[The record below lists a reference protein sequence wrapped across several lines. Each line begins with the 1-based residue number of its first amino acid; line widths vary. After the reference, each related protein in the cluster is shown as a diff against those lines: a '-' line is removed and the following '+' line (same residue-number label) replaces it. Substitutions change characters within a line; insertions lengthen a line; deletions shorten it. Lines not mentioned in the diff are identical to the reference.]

1 MSELQAPVP
10 ADHGCSRPFDRPTSR
25 PPDHPTAEPTA
36 ARSTRWRHP
45 TRPTPPP
52 RLADPPHGRAA
63 RTASASGCRTPATRP
78 RAATTAPASPPTTGR
93 RGRRRVALAPPGRPT
108 SCGPATPEHFD
119 AACEAGCDAYRTSVE
134 WTRVEPR
141 PGAVDHEAIEH
152 YGTILR
158 AARNRGIEPV
168 VALHHFT
175 HPAWLGTDFWLRP
188 DAPRRFADWA
198 ELIVPHLAPYCDR
211 WITINEINAEV
222 IGSYLIGYFP
232 PGQRFRRR
240 SMQRAVDN
248 MLAAHV
254 AAYEVIHRHQPHAR
268 VGTST
273 YAFWSYDVDRIL
285 LDVLAARAAGV
296 TRTQVPAWLTQR
308 RRAHHRTAL
317 EHLGAGQTWADHAV
331 HRALR
336 TYFALDRH
344 LPRTLDAVYASPH
357 ERTYDVVQVNFYD
370 PRLSRYLRL
379 PGRRTAGHR
388 HWGPDPEH
396 WEQVP
401 GPEHLAGYL
410 RAAAVDDDEVWIL
423 ENGLCNPV
431 VDGVSHR
438 RPDGMDRP
446 TYLRQHSP
454 PSSTP
459 STPAWMSPATTPG
472 RCSTTTSGVSTC
484 RASAC
489 APSSASTA

>member
-1 MSELQAPVP
+1 MAPSDTTDPRRHASPAHRTGVLPDGFRFGVSDSGYQAEGGYNGPGEP
-10 ADHGCSRPFDRPTSR
+10 ANNWASWEAS
-25 PPDHPTAEPTA
+25 
-36 ARSTRWRHP
+36 
-45 TRPTPPP
+45 
-52 RLADPPHGRAA
+52 GRA
-63 RTASASGCRTPATRP
+63 TPTGAANELWTRY
-78 RAATTAPASPPTTGR
+78 
-93 RGRRRVALAPPGRPT
+93 
-108 SCGPATPEHFD
+108 PEHLD
-119 AACEAGCDAYRTSVE
+119 AASEAGCDAYRTSVE

-175 HPAWLGTDFWLRP
+175 HPAWLGPDFWLRP
-188 DAPRRFADWA
+188 DAPQRFANWA

-296 TRTQVPAWLTQR
+296 TRTQVPAWLAQR

-357 ERTYDVVQVNFYD
+357 VRTYDVVQVNFYD

-446 TYLRQHSP
+446 TYLRQHLAAVVDAIDAGVDV
-454 PSSTP
+454 TGYY
-459 STPAWMSPATTPG
+459 AWALFDNYQWGEYVSRFGLRTVE
-472 RCSTTTSGVSTC
+472 REHGVKFGDLDALGDDSVGAYRTLADGL
-484 RASAC
+484 RAGDRSVLAERR
-489 APSSASTA
+489 

>member
-1 MSELQAPVP
+1 MPP
-10 ADHGCSRPFDRPTSR
+10 SRPTDKRRRAVPSHRTGVL
-25 PPDHPTAEPTA
+25 PDGFRFGVSDSGYQAEGGYNGPGEPANNWA
-36 ARSTRWRHP
+36 AWEAS
-45 TRPTPPP
+45 
-52 RLADPPHGRAA
+52 GRAE
-63 RTASASGCRTPATRP
+63 RTGAANELWTRY
-78 RAATTAPASPPTTGR
+78 
-93 RGRRRVALAPPGRPT
+93 
-108 SCGPATPEHFD
+108 PEHFD
-119 AACEAGCDAYRTSVE
+119 AAREAGCDAYRTSVE

-141 PGAVDHEAIEH
+141 PGEVDHEAIER
-152 YGTILR
+152 YVTILQ

-175 HPAWLGTDFWLRP
+175 HPAWLGPDFWLRP
-188 DAPRRFADWA
+188 DAPQRFADWA
-198 ELIVPHLAPYCDR
+198 EVIVPHLAPYCDR

-248 MLAAHV
+248 MLTAHV
-254 AAYEVIHRHQPHAR
+254 AAYEVIHRHQPHAQ

-285 LDVLAARAAGV
+285 LDTLAARAAGV
-296 TRTQVPAWLTQR
+296 TRAQVPAWLAQR

-317 EHLGAGQTWADHAV
+317 EHLDASQTWADHAV

-336 TYFALDRH
+336 TYFALERH

-357 ERTYDVVQVNFYD
+357 ERSYDTVQVNFYD

-379 PGRRTAGHR
+379 PGRHTAGHR

-410 RAAAVDDDEVWIL
+410 RAAAVDGDEVWIL

-446 TYLRQHSP
+446 TYLRRHLAAVVDAIDAGVDVTGYYAWALFDNYQWGEYVSRFGLRTVERQHGVKFGELDALGDDSVAAYRALADGLRAGDR
-454 PSSTP
+454 SVLAD
-459 STPAWMSPATTPG
+459 PA
-472 RCSTTTSGVSTC
+472 
-484 RASAC
+484 
-489 APSSASTA
+489 